1 MRGCLRKLG
10 ILLGV
15 FIVLAAVLALAFWLN
30 WRRGNQLSRQ
40 ARDAYYDGNPA
51 TALASYQEYLKVW
64 GLDERQVRSA
74 QDSVD
79 ELEGY
84 LNASRLRQNGQVDE
98 AIAAY
103 AAFLDEHN
111 AWRAGFTPWATPY
124 YFLAGQALVSLEP
137 HQAQQYHESGAFAK
151 AIEVY
156 VSMLA
161 LQPLTDDE
169 CSQVSYQG
177 ATMQRLCQEAEAAIK
192 ESRATALVAIPT
204 VVLDWAQALKQ
215 GGNVLEFVERCESML
230 EEHPRVRSASTGGLV
245 QAALD
250 EARAELPAWLAENP
264 AVPVSDF
271 ADEVKRDDKDV
282 WVLTTRFREIGDKV
296 GYTLSGSGWI
306 VDAQGEK
313 WQTWGLTEIRRGPLT
328 VPAGGETENSY
339 RLQGDSFVDGY
350 AVFTWEGKDEGGHP
364 ITVEERVHLLP

>member
-230 EEHPRVRSASTGGLV
+230 EEHPRIRSASTGGLV

-264 AVPVSDF
+264 AVPMSDF

-282 WVLTTRFREIGDKV
+282 WVLTTRFREVGGKV

-313 WQTWGLTEIRRGPLT
+313 WQTWGLTEIGRGPVT